1 MHPGASADDVW
12 LLSRVES
19 LLDALIDESKIQK
32 KKFGSKAKRELSRD
46 FVSVIRGVRSAFML
60 DYAPLMTK
68 EDIEL
73 ISKEL
78 NEDVLIPLSR
88 SRGRGGEEEGGVLL
102 KVCSILDTVVFVTL
116 GEDEELLSHGAMN
129 EMPILVDLD
138 QENARARKM
147 TPLEITVMNA
157 CRAKISSN
165 SGVNI
170 DESDL
175 GEGAI
180 PPQTFVGWMLG
191 YPILY
196 YYGSNK
202 KYESEEEK
210 EQIANVTARKL
221 SLCSLVKVE
230 CINDKDEVMYGFT
243 YPESLNEDALVK
255 EALKR
260 WMDGIEKEQKEQRQ
274 QEHAIGLSVRVTHR
288 GPSPIAL

>member
-46 FVSVIRGVRSAFML
+46 FVSVIRVVRPAFML

-147 TPLEITVMNA
+147 TPLEITVMTA

>member
-1 MHPGASADDVW
+1 
-12 LLSRVES
+12 
-19 LLDALIDESKIQK
+19 
-32 KKFGSKAKRELSRD
+32 
-46 FVSVIRGVRSAFML
+46 
-60 DYAPLMTK
+60 
-68 EDIEL
+68 
-73 ISKEL
+73 
-78 NEDVLIPLSR
+78 LSR
-88 SRGRGGEEEGGVLL
+88 SRGRGGEEEEGVLL

-116 GEDEELLSHGAMN
+116 GEDEELLSHD
-129 EMPILVDLD
+129 MPILVDLD

-147 TPLEITVMNA
+147 TPLEITVMTA

-243 YPESLNEDALVK
+243 YPESLIEDALVK

>member
-129 EMPILVDLD
+129 EMPILVDLN

-196 YYGSNK
+196 FYGSNK

>member
-19 LLDALIDESKIQK
+19 LLDCLTDESKIQK

-46 FVSVIRGVRSAFML
+46 FVSVIRGVRPAFML

-102 KVCSILDTVVFVTL
+102 KVCSILDTVVFVKL
-116 GEDEELLSHGAMN
+116 GEDEELLSHN
-129 EMPILVDLD
+129 DMPILVDLD

-147 TPLEITVMNA
+147 TPLEIMVMTA

-243 YPESLNEDALVK
+243 YPESLIEDALLK

>member
-1 MHPGASADDVW
+1 MHPGAFADDVW

-19 LLDALIDESKIQK
+19 LLDCLTDESKIQK

-46 FVSVIRGVRSAFML
+46 FVSVIRGVRPAFML

-73 ISKEL
+73 ISKKL

-88 SRGRGGEEEGGVLL
+88 SRGRGGEEEEGVLL

-116 GEDEELLSHGAMN
+116 GEDEELLSHD
-129 EMPILVDLD
+129 MPILVDLD

-147 TPLEITVMNA
+147 TPLEITVMTA

-175 GEGAI
+175 G
-180 PPQTFVGWMLG
+180 
-191 YPILY
+191 
-196 YYGSNK
+196 
-202 KYESEEEK
+202 
-210 EQIANVTARKL
+210 
-221 SLCSLVKVE
+221 
-230 CINDKDEVMYGFT
+230 D
-243 YPESLNEDALVK
+243 
-255 EALKR
+255 
-260 WMDGIEKEQKEQRQ
+260 
-274 QEHAIGLSVRVTHR
+274 
-288 GPSPIAL
+288 

>member
-196 YYGSNK
+196 FYGSNK

-260 WMDGIEKEQKEQRQ
+260 WLVGIEKEQKEQRQ

>member
-46 FVSVIRGVRSAFML
+46 FVSVIRGVRPAFML

-147 TPLEITVMNA
+147 TPLEITVMTA

>member
-1 MHPGASADDVW
+1 MHPGAFADDIW

-19 LLDALIDESKIQK
+19 LLDCLTDESKIQK

-46 FVSVIRGVRSAFML
+46 FVSVIRGVRPAFML

-73 ISKEL
+73 ISKKL

-88 SRGRGGEEEGGVLL
+88 SRGRGGEEEEGVLL

-116 GEDEELLSHGAMN
+116 GEDEELLSHD
-129 EMPILVDLD
+129 MPILVDLD

-147 TPLEITVMNA
+147 TPLEITVMTA

-175 GEGAI
+175 G
-180 PPQTFVGWMLG
+180 
-191 YPILY
+191 
-196 YYGSNK
+196 
-202 KYESEEEK
+202 
-210 EQIANVTARKL
+210 
-221 SLCSLVKVE
+221 
-230 CINDKDEVMYGFT
+230 D
-243 YPESLNEDALVK
+243 
-255 EALKR
+255 
-260 WMDGIEKEQKEQRQ
+260 
-274 QEHAIGLSVRVTHR
+274 
-288 GPSPIAL
+288 

>member
-196 YYGSNK
+196 FYGSNK

>member
-147 TPLEITVMNA
+147 TPLEITVMTA

-288 GPSPIAL
+288 GPSPIVL

>member
-46 FVSVIRGVRSAFML
+46 FVSVIRGVRPAFML

>member
-1 MHPGASADDVW
+1 
-12 LLSRVES
+12 
-19 LLDALIDESKIQK
+19 
-32 KKFGSKAKRELSRD
+32 
-46 FVSVIRGVRSAFML
+46 
-60 DYAPLMTK
+60 
-68 EDIEL
+68 
-73 ISKEL
+73 
-78 NEDVLIPLSR
+78 
-88 SRGRGGEEEGGVLL
+88 
-102 KVCSILDTVVFVTL
+102 
-116 GEDEELLSHGAMN
+116 
-129 EMPILVDLD
+129 
-138 QENARARKM
+138 M
-147 TPLEITVMNA
+147 TPLEITVMTA

-210 EQIANVTARKL
+210 VQIANVTARKL

-230 CINDKDEVMYGFT
+230 CINDKGEVMYGFT

>member
-88 SRGRGGEEEGGVLL
+88 SRGRGREEEGGVLL

-196 YYGSNK
+196 FYGSNK

>member
-1 MHPGASADDVW
+1 MRSYASNNNH
-12 LLSRVES
+12 LSSRVES
-19 LLDALIDESKIQK
+19 LFDTLINRSKIHRK
-32 KKFGSKAKRELSRD
+32 KCGANVKQELCRD
-46 FVSVIRGVRSAFML
+46 FVSVIMGVRPAFML

-73 ISKEL
+73 ISKEI

-88 SRGRGGEEEGGVLL
+88 GRGGEEEEGVLL
-102 KVCSILDTVVFVTL
+102 KVCTVLDTVVFVTL
-116 GEDEELLSHGAMN
+116 GEGEELLSHGN
-129 EMPILVDLD
+129 DMPILVDLD

-147 TPLEITVMNA
+147 TPLEITVMTA

-202 KYESEEEK
+202 KYGSEEEK

-230 CINDKDEVMYGFT
+230 CIKDKGEVMYGFT

>member
-1 MHPGASADDVW
+1 MHPGASADDIW

-19 LLDALIDESKIQK
+19 LLDALTDESKIQK

-46 FVSVIRGVRSAFML
+46 FVSVIRGVRPAFML

-73 ISKEL
+73 ISKEI

-88 SRGRGGEEEGGVLL
+88 GRGGEEEEGTLL

-116 GEDEELLSHGAMN
+116 GEDEELLSRGN
-129 EMPILVDLD
+129 DMPILVDLD

-147 TPLEITVMNA
+147 TPLEITVMTA

-230 CINDKDEVMYGFT
+230 CINDKGEVMYGFT

-260 WMDGIEKEQKEQRQ
+260 WMDGIEKEQKE
-274 QEHAIGLSVRVTHR
+274 HAIGLSVRVTHR

>member
-129 EMPILVDLD
+129 EMPILVDLN

-243 YPESLNEDALVK
+243 YPESLIEDALLK

>member
-88 SRGRGGEEEGGVLL
+88 SRGRGGEEEEGVLL

-196 YYGSNK
+196 FYGSNK

>member
-116 GEDEELLSHGAMN
+116 GEDEELLSHN
-129 EMPILVDLD
+129 DMPILVDLD

-196 YYGSNK
+196 FYGSNK

>member
-46 FVSVIRGVRSAFML
+46 FVSVIRVVRPAFML

-147 TPLEITVMNA
+147 TPLEITVMTA

-196 YYGSNK
+196 FYGSNK

>member
-1 MHPGASADDVW
+1 MHPGAFADDLW

-19 LLDALIDESKIQK
+19 LLDCLTDESKIQK

-46 FVSVIRGVRSAFML
+46 FVSVIRGVRPAFML

-73 ISKEL
+73 ISKKL

-88 SRGRGGEEEGGVLL
+88 SRGRGGEEEEGVLL

-116 GEDEELLSHGAMN
+116 GEDEELLSHD
-129 EMPILVDLD
+129 MPILVDLD

-147 TPLEITVMNA
+147 TPLEITVMTA

-230 CINDKDEVMYGFT
+230 CI
-243 YPESLNEDALVK
+243 
-255 EALKR
+255 
-260 WMDGIEKEQKEQRQ
+260 
-274 QEHAIGLSVRVTHR
+274 
-288 GPSPIAL
+288 

>member
-19 LLDALIDESKIQK
+19 LFDALIDESKIQK

-88 SRGRGGEEEGGVLL
+88 SRGRGGEEEEGVLL

-147 TPLEITVMNA
+147 TPLEITVMTA

-288 GPSPIAL
+288 GPSPIAM